1 MTKVLLIHPIA
12 RETEPPYHPPL
23 GLLSIAAVLDA
34 LGEQVAVLDLNA
46 FRISL
51 DAFRHEI
58 RADEWD
64 VVGFSALTSQYKHL
78 KKLVPIVKEEHPDAL
93 IIGGGGGFSAQPR
106 EWLRWLPIDVIV
118 IGEGENTIVEL
129 MDVVYSKRFN
139 EVRGIAYKD
148 ENGKVKFTEP
158 RPFIGMP
165 DSGVFESLDD
175 LPYPAWDLAPVEVY
189 LQNSRIPLCPA
200 TMDPNIRRLSITHE
214 RGCPYDCRF
223 CYHCAMSARDY
234 RRIYGREFKGWPAIR
249 RPSPEYVVN
258 HIKYLRMK
266 YAINFVSM
274 LDENLLADK
283 KWCLEFADLYEREGL
298 AGLVRFGCL
307 GHPSCF
313 DPALIRRLKDIGLTY
328 VSIGAES
335 ADQHV
340 LDALNKRSTV
350 EQIQNAIDVC
360 IKCEVYPIT
369 TWMITPDDDVESVLR
384 TIRFWRRNQI
394 KCRPFFETPYVATPL
409 FEKYKDKIIDYFLE
423 DEEKRRIAELEREG
437 KTEEVEKIK
446 DRALERY
453 VERLGDATD
462 LAINLNPNFDD
473 LQMLGLQQIMFEQD
487 ERRLIKWSK
496 IRKRAHTNF

>member
-1 MTKVLLIHPIA
+1 M
-12 RETEPPYHPPL
+12 
-23 GLLSIAAVLDA
+23 
-34 LGEQVAVLDLNA
+34 
-46 FRISL
+46 
-51 DAFRHEI
+51 
-58 RADEWD
+58 
-64 VVGFSALTSQYKHL
+64 
-78 KKLVPIVKEEHPDAL
+78 
-93 IIGGGGGFSAQPR
+93 
-106 EWLRWLPIDVIV
+106 RWLPVDVIV

-234 RRIYGREFKGWPAIR
+234 RRIYGKEFKGWPAIR

-283 KWCLEFADLYEREGL
+283 KWCLEFADLYEKEGL

-313 DPALIRRLKDIGLTY
+313 DPALIRRLHDIGLTY

-335 ADQHV
+335 ADQRI

-369 TWMITPDDDVESVLR
+369 TWMITPDDDVESLLR

-394 KCRPFFETPYVATPL
+394 KCKPFFETPYVATPL

-423 DEEKRRIAELEREG
+423 DEEKRRIAELKIEG
-437 KTEEVEKIK
+437 KTEEIEKIR
-446 DRALERY
+446 DRALEHY

-462 LAINLNPNFDD
+462 LTINLNPNFDD
-473 LQMLGLQQIMFEQD
+473 LQMLGLQQVMFEQD
-487 ERRLIKWSK
+487 EKRLIKWKKNLDKEGS
-496 IRKRAHTNF
+496 